1 MSEVPSHK
9 RVALVS
15 LGCPKN
21 QVDSEL
27 ILGRLRADGYEV
39 VNDPE
44 QADTLVVNT
53 CAFIDNARAES
64 IEALIEAANWKQ
76 ARAAGRR
83 VIAAGCLVQRH
94 GSELRAELPEIDGWL
109 GLDDIGATTQVT
121 STPQGIGMVK
131 RLPSSGPARG
141 LFTASDPRT
150 RLSPPWSAYVKISEG
165 CDQQCAFCAIPTFR
179 GKNRSRL
186 LDDLLRE
193 LAQLAGEGVVEAN
206 LIAQDS
212 TGWGRDL
219 GLHDGLPAVV
229 RAFDRAEEAPDWI
242 RIHYLYPGRI
252 SDDLLDALSNTRRF
266 VEYVDLPLQHAH
278 PAVLRRMKRPGN
290 AETYRRHLEQLQ
302 QAMPAAGIRSGFI
315 VGFPGETDEEFQT
328 LLDFVAS
335 APLDAAGVFT
345 YSHEESTGAFALE
358 DDVPSELKLERKQI
372 LEDLVIDVAYS
383 RAQQRVGSRLE
394 VLIEGTDEEV
404 AGAAVG
410 RWRGQA
416 PDVDGRVVV
425 EDAATVTPGT
435 RVRVEITEAAPF
447 ELTGRLAQG

>member
-1 MSEVPSHK
+1 MSGVTPRK

-39 VNDPE
+39 VNDPDF
-44 QADTLVVNT
+44 ADTLVINT

-64 IEALIEAANWKQ
+64 VEALIEAANWKQ
-76 ARAAGRR
+76 VDAAGRR

-94 GSELRAELPEIDGWL
+94 GDELRREMPEIDGWL

-121 STPQGIGMVK
+121 STPQGIGTVK

-179 GKNRSRL
+179 GKNRSRT
-186 LDDLLRE
+186 LDDLTRE
-193 LAQLAGEGVVEAN
+193 LAQLVNEGVVEAN

-219 GLHDGLPAVV
+219 GVSDGLPALV
-229 RAFDRAEEAPDWI
+229 RAFDQADSAPDWI

-252 SDDLLDALSNTRRF
+252 SDALLDALANTRRF
-266 VEYVDLPLQHAH
+266 VEYIDLPLQHAH
-278 PAVLRRMKRPGN
+278 PSVLRRMKRPGN
-290 AETYRRHLEQLQ
+290 AETYRRHFEQLQ
-302 QAMPAAGIRSGFI
+302 RALPAAGIRSGFI
-315 VGFPGETDEEFQT
+315 VGFPGETEEEFQT
-328 LLDFVAS
+328 LTDFVAE

-345 YSHEESTGAFALE
+345 YSHEESTGAFALI
-358 DDVPSELKLERKQI
+358 DDVPVEVKLERKQI
-372 LEDLVIDVAYS
+372 LEELVSDVAYS
-383 RAQQRVGSRLE
+383 RAQRRVGTTLD
-394 VLIEGTDEEV
+394 VLIEGVDEDLP
-404 AGAAVG
+404 GAAVG

-416 PDVDGRVVV
+416 PDVDGRVIV
-425 EDAATVTPGT
+425 EAGAALKPGS

-447 ELTGRLAQG
+447 ELTGRLTTR